1 MNNYYSKNSEILFLY
16 DAKLTNPNGDPDD
29 ENKPRMDY
37 DKEVNLVS
45 DVRLKRYIR
54 DYLDS
59 KGYEIFVSKIEGETV
74 DATKRLEKLL
84 NKNKLG
90 APTMEDLDTILS
102 KLIDVR
108 LFGATMPIKSQK
120 GEKGVSSTFTGPV
133 QFTWGYSLNKVELV
147 KSNSITSLFA
157 GRTEG
162 GKGEYGTFG
171 KDWRLYYSLIAFY
184 GIVSGY
190 RAEYTRL
197 TENDVLLLD
206 DAMIN
211 AIPQMASTR
220 SKVGQK
226 PRLYLRIEYKS
237 RGIFLGDLRGK
248 IKLDNIEGLRD
259 ISDYELEVSEL
270 LEFLSNNKGKI
281 EKIYLYEDP
290 ELRVNGGDIR
300 LQLADKLGNE
310 NIVILSQDSGD

>member
-226 PRLYLRIEYKS
+226 PRLYLRIEYKN

-248 IKLDNIEGLRD
+248 IRLDNIEGLRD